1 MPVILF
7 LKHDS
12 VCNPDKHIA
21 TEWESEDC
29 VSIHR
34 DVAGCS
40 ALYAVC
46 CPCSLSGLLL
56 SDLLG

>member
-1 MPVILF
+1 MIVFVFAI
-7 LKHDS
+7 KR
-12 VCNPDKHIA
+12 
-21 TEWESEDC
+21 ESEDF

-34 DVAGCS
+34 DVVGCS

-56 SDLLG
+56 SDLFGRK